1 MLDFLELEETV
12 GRAWHRLV
20 GQAASYPSYPAQ
32 VATLAEC
39 RGELG
44 VMFRALGGEVAVQLV
59 GSGAKVSG
67 HRLGWRQR
75 IGLGEERL
83 EHPGRDAATLFLPER
98 IALFVDAGLNRGL
111 YRWLAAWFAVVPV
124 VNIDEADP
132 LRRDV
137 IALRR
142 ADQTTRAVLAAFP
155 GLSALHREL
164 CGAVADARPKRSLP
178 KIESEIE
185 AVIRGLLGEEPAPS
199 GALWRAVVE
208 AGELPAKAPPGY
220 QPFLPCPL
228 WGNAFVRD
236 DSAPRDDADEELD
249 ATAAASAEQR
259 RRAAKREPR
268 DDDRTKRDPLALNR
282 FEKIL
287 AMAEMI
293 NVDRPSDEDE
303 DEHADK
309 AADDLDEITVGNRVG
324 KPASKFRFDLDLPP
338 EAVEAS
344 RLNTGKLYPE
354 WDYKRRAYLPDHCR
368 VLASLA
374 PEHGESWVPDEAA
387 KRQIRRVRRQFEAFR
402 PRREMLRAQQD
413 GNELDLDA
421 LVRSRCD
428 IRAGNSGSDR
438 LHLAARQQGYDL
450 AVTLLVDV
458 SLSTDSWIDNRRVL
472 DVEKEAL
479 LVLAHGLSACGD
491 HHSILT
497 FTSRRRDWVR
507 VESVKAFG
515 EPMSERVERRIG
527 ALKPGYYTRI
537 GAAIRHA
544 AAELALQPQRRKLLL
559 VLTDGKPNDVDYYEG
574 RFAIED
580 SRKAV
585 QEARRA
591 GTCVFGV
598 TIDTDAQAY
607 FLPLFGRDGFAIV
620 GNLARLPSALPTIYR
635 HLVQ

>member
-1 MLDFLELEETV
+1 MLNFLELEETV
-12 GRAWHRLV
+12 GQAWHRLV
-20 GQAASYPSYPAQ
+20 GQAASYPNHPAQ
-32 VATLAEC
+32 AATLAEC

-44 VMFRALGGEVAVQLV
+44 VMFRAFGGEVAVQLV

-98 IALFVDAGLNRGL
+98 IALFDDARLNRAL

-124 VNIDEADP
+124 VSITEADP
-132 LRRDV
+132 LRRDL

-142 ADQTTRAVLAAFP
+142 AYQTTRTVLSAFP
-155 GLSALHREL
+155 GLGDLHREL
-164 CGAVADARPKRSLP
+164 CAAVARARPQRSLP
-178 KIESEIE
+178 KIETVIE
-185 AVIRGLLGEEPAPS
+185 DVVRSLLGVDGAPP
-199 GALWRAVVE
+199 GELWRAVAE
-208 AGELPAKAPPGY
+208 GGALPAKAPAGY

-228 WGNAFVRD
+228 WGDAFVRD
-236 DSAPRDDADEELD
+236 DSAPRNNAEEEPE
-249 ATAAASAEQR
+249 ATAAASAESR

-268 DDDRTKRDPLALNR
+268 DDGRNKRDPLALNR

-344 RLNTGKLYPE
+344 RLTAGKLYPE

-374 PEHGESWVPDEAA
+374 PEHGESWSPNEPA
-387 KRQIRRVRRQFEAFR
+387 KRQIGRVRRQFEAFR

-438 LHLAARQQGYDL
+438 LHLDARQQGNDL

-458 SLSTDSWIDNRRVL
+458 SLSTDAWIDNRRVL

-479 LVLAHGLSACGD
+479 LVLAHGLAAGGD

-497 FTSRRRDWVR
+497 FTSRRRDWIR
-507 VESVKAFG
+507 VETVKAFS
-515 EPMSERVERRIG
+515 EPMSPSVERRIG

-537 GAAIRHA
+537 GTAIRHA
-544 AAELALQPQRRKLLL
+544 AAQLALQPQRKKLLL

-574 RFAIED
+574 RYAIED

-598 TIDTDAQAY
+598 TIDADAQAY
-607 FLPLFGRDGFAIV
+607 FMPLFGRDGFAIV
-620 GNLARLPSALPTIYR
+620 GNLARLPSALPAIYR
-635 HLVQ
+635 HLVR

>member
-20 GQAASYPSYPAQ
+20 GQAASYPTYPDHA
-32 VATLAEC
+32 ATLSEC

-59 GSGAKVSG
+59 GSSAKVSG

-83 EHPGRDAATLFLPER
+83 QQPGRDAATLFLPER
-98 IALFVDAGLNRGL
+98 VALFADARLNRAL
-111 YRWLAAWFAVVPV
+111 YRWLAAWFALVPV
-124 VNIDEADP
+124 ASIGETDP

-137 IALRR
+137 LALRR
-142 ADQTTRAVLAAFP
+142 AHLTTRAVLDAFP
-155 GLSALHREL
+155 GLRELRREL
-164 CGAVADARPKRSLP
+164 CAAVTAARPRRSLP
-178 KIESEIE
+178 KVESEIE
-185 AVIRGLLGEEPAPS
+185 SVIRGLLGAEEAPS
-199 GALWRAVVE
+199 GVLWRAVTA
-208 AGELPAKAPPGY
+208 AGEVPANAPPGY

-228 WGNAFVRD
+228 WGDAWLRD
-236 DSAPRDDADEELD
+236 DAAPRDTAEEELD
-249 ATAAASAEQR
+249 AAAAPSADSR

-268 DDDRTKRDPLALNR
+268 DDSSKRDPLALNR

-303 DEHADK
+303 DEHSDK
-309 AADDLDEITVGNRVG
+309 AADDLDEITVSNRVG

-344 RLNTGKLYPE
+344 RLNAGKLYPE
-354 WDYKRRAYLPDHCR
+354 WDYKRRAYLPDHCC

-374 PEHGESWVPDEAA
+374 PEHGESWTPDEAA
-387 KRQIRRVRRQFEAFR
+387 KRQIRRVRLQFEAFR

-458 SLSTDSWIDNRRVL
+458 SLSTDAWIDNRRVL

-507 VESVKAFG
+507 VETVKAFG
-515 EPMSERVERRIG
+515 EPMGESVERRIG
-527 ALKPGYYTRI
+527 ALRPGYYTRI

-544 AAELALQPQRRKLLL
+544 AAELALQPQRKKLLL

-585 QEARRA
+585 QETRRA

-620 GNLARLPSALPTIYR
+620 GNLARLPSALPAIYR
-635 HLVQ
+635 HLVH